1 MASIIEYEKN
11 IKRLIQALHLEQ
23 IKNYLLEKHSI
34 INLDPTDKKQR
45 ELISNFNTP
54 LSYKVCRDYKFSKK
68 SFKCISI
75 YTLFIFEYNDE
86 IDKYERLDAI
96 EFKRIDELIIFLAN
110 RLNE

>member
-34 INLDPTDKKQR
+34 INLDPTDKKQK
-45 ELISNFNTP
+45 ELISKYNIP
-54 LSYKVCRDYKFSKK
+54 ISYKICRDYKFTKK